1 MREGGREDGVHTW
14 LSCQASGTI
23 IMIVS
28 GRVRLE
34 AFARVSRH
42 ESKFP
47 ESDFL
52 SEAMGRS

>member
-1 MREGGREDGVHTW
+1 M
-14 LSCQASGTI
+14 
-23 IMIVS
+23 MVS

-34 AFARVSRH
+34 AFASVSRQ

-52 SEAMGRS
+52 SEAMGRSCRREGGRVE